1 MNLEKAIRSNKF
13 IVTSEVGPP
22 KGTDV
27 TKMLEEAKLLIG
39 KVDAINVTDLQSA
52 VMRLGSLAGSYL
64 LKEIGLDPVF
74 QVTCRDR
81 NRLALQSDILSAAC
95 LGIENILVLT
105 GDHPLSGDHP
115 QAKPVFDLD
124 SVQLLEIINTLQQGK
139 DSAGNELN
147 GKPKFCVGAVVN
159 PCADPLEPELIKME
173 KKITSGAQFFQTQG
187 IFDIVR
193 FNEFM
198 TKVARY
204 NIPIIAGIILLK
216 SGKMA
221 RYMNENVAGIYVPD
235 NLIKEI
241 DGSSDKKK
249 KSIEIAVRMV
259 NDIKGIC
266 SGVHIMP
273 IGWERLVPDIIDAS
287 GI

>member
-1 MNLEKAIRSNKF
+1 MNLEKAIKSNKF

-22 KGTDV
+22 KGSDV
-27 TKMLEEAKLLIG
+27 TKMLEEAKPLIG

-64 LKEIGLDPVF
+64 IKQIGIDPVF
-74 QVTCRDR
+74 QITCRDR

-124 SVQLLEIINTLQQGK
+124 SVQLLDIIKGLQQGR
-139 DSAGNELN
+139 DSEGNKLN
-147 GKPKFCVGAVVN
+147 SKPRFCVGAVVN

-173 KKITSGAQFFQTQG
+173 KKIASGVQFFQTQG
-187 IFDIVR
+187 VFDIKR
-193 FNEFM
+193 FKEF
-198 TKVARY
+198 TAKVAGY

-221 RYMNENVAGIYVPD
+221 RYMNENVAGIYVPE
-235 NLIKEI
+235 NLIQEI
-241 DGSSDKKK
+241 ENASDKHK
-249 KSIEIAVRMV
+249 KSIEIAVRMI
-259 NDIKGIC
+259 NELRGLC
-266 SGVHIMP
+266 RGVHIMP
-273 IGWERLVPDIIDAS
+273 IGWERLVSEIIDAS